1 MNKLKSTLSE
11 LVNMLTSAEPNL
23 KKDKGHVMVVS
34 KSGAHKKG
42 QKKRA
47 QKAKEIKPQK
57 SIKKDK
63 KPKRTYHYC
72 NKKGHWKLTVRLIW

>member
-34 KSGAHKKG
+34 KSGTQRWNG
-42 QKKRA
+42 GL
-47 QKAKEIKPQK
+47 
-57 SIKKDK
+57 
-63 KPKRTYHYC
+63 RTC
-72 NKKGHWKLTVRLIW
+72 IDELLSSVMLER